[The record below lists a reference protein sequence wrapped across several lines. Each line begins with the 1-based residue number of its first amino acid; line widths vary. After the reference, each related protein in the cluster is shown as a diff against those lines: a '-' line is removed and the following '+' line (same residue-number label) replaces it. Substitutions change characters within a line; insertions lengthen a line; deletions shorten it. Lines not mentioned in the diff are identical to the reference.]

1 MGDLPAAARHLET
14 LTPRD
19 DILLSR
25 LALTYIHLGD
35 LDAAKNCLTT
45 LSTPTPLTPL
55 LTMAS
60 VNYSAAISEWRALP
74 SSDLVTQNL
83 AVCLFYIGKVDETVE
98 LLEGLVNEKGRSFHA
113 LTFNLAT
120 VFELCSEK
128 GRERK
133 GELVERV
140 EREGMGE
147 RGAAD
152 FKL

>member
-1 MGDLPAAARHLET
+1 M
-14 LTPRD
+14 
-19 DILLSR
+19 
-25 LALTYIHLGD
+25 
-35 LDAAKNCLTT
+35 
-45 LSTPTPLTPL
+45 
-55 LTMAS
+55 
-60 VNYSAAISEWRALP
+60 
-74 SSDLVTQNL
+74 
-83 AVCLFYIGKVDETVE
+83 DETVK
-98 LLEGLVNEKGRSFHA
+98 LLEGLVGKGRSFHA

-133 GELVERV
+133 GDLVERL

>member
-1 MGDLPAAARHLET
+1 
-14 LTPRD
+14 
-19 DILLSR
+19 
-25 LALTYIHLGD
+25 
-35 LDAAKNCLTT
+35 
-45 LSTPTPLTPL
+45 
-55 LTMAS
+55 MAS